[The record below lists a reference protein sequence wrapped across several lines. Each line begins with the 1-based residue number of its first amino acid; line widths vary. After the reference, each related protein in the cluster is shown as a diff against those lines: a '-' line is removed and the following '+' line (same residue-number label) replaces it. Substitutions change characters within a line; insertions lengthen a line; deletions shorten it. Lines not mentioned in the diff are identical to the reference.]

1 MSAPRTPLTDKTPWS
16 LVFLLGSLTAMGPL
30 AIDMYLPSL
39 PSISADMHAPP
50 AAVSATLA
58 AFFAGLCIGQFFY
71 GPLSDR
77 IGRRPP
83 LIFGMALF
91 VAGAVGCALAPT
103 PEWLILARFIQALG
117 GSAGQVVARA
127 SVRDR
132 FHHQMSARVLS
143 LLMLVVGLAPIIAP
157 IFGGYL
163 LVVADWRAIFWF
175 QAVLSAAIGVWML
188 IRLDESRPEAVLVQ
202 SHSEHVIAAYWAL
215 LKQPRV
221 VGYTLSGAFN
231 AGAFF
236 SWLAF
241 SPYVLMT
248 IYGVSKSNFGWLF
261 GLNAA
266 GFIIMSQVNAHLL
279 RWFTPEEV
287 LVRARAASIVFAAV
301 LVFNAVTGF
310 GGMIGFLIPL
320 YITMA
325 SFGLVGPNTQAAA
338 MNVDPTRIG
347 STSSLTGG
355 ASFGMG
361 ALISSAAGLLHDGTV
376 RPLAYLILVMIV
388 LSSLALYLLAK
399 PMETKHEHHSS

>member
-1 MSAPRTPLTDKTPWS
+1 MSAPRTPLTDKTPWA

-30 AIDMYLPSL
+30 AVDMYLPSL
-39 PSISADMHAPP
+39 PSISADMHASP

-58 AFFAGLCIGQFFY
+58 AFFAGLGIGQFFY

-77 IGRRPP
+77 VGRRGP
-83 LIFGMALF
+83 LIVGMAMF
-91 VAGAVGCALAPT
+91 IAGAVGCALAPSV
-103 PEWLILARFIQALG
+103 EWLVAARFLQAIG

-132 FHHQMSARVLS
+132 FHHQMAARVLS
-143 LLMLVVGLAPIIAP
+143 LLMLVIGLAPIIAP

-175 QAVLSAAIGVWML
+175 QAAVSTGVAIWML
-188 IRLDESRPEAVLVQ
+188 IRFDESRPEHILVQ
-202 SHSEHVIAAYWAL
+202 SKSENFISAYWAL

-231 AGAFF
+231 SGAFF

-248 IYGVSKSNFGWLF
+248 VFGVSKQNFGWLF

-266 GFIIMSQVNAHLL
+266 GFILMSQVNAHLL
-279 RWFTPEEV
+279 KWFTPEEV
-287 LVRARAASIVFAAV
+287 LMRARAASIVFASI
-301 LVFNAVTGF
+301 LVFMALTGI
-310 GGMIGFLIPL
+310 GGMWGFLIPL
-320 YITMA
+320 YITMG

-338 MNVDPTRIG
+338 MNADPSRTG
-347 STSSLTGG
+347 AVSSLTGG
-355 ASFGMG
+355 VSFGMG
-361 ALISSAAGLLHDGTV
+361 AFISSLAGILHDGTV
-376 RPLAYLILVMIV
+376 RPLALLILVMIL
-388 LSSLALYLLAK
+388 LSSAALYLMAK
-399 PMETKHEHHSS
+399 PMETKHEPHGT

>member
-1 MSAPRTPLTDKTPWS
+1 MSAPRTPLTDKTPWA

-30 AIDMYLPSL
+30 AVDMYLPSL
-39 PSISADMHAPP
+39 PSIATSLNASP
-50 AAVSATLA
+50 ASVSITLA
-58 AFFAGLCIGQFFY
+58 AFFAGLGIGQFVY

-91 VAGAVGCALAPT
+91 IIGAVGCALAPNIY
-103 PEWLILARFIQALG
+103 WLIFARFLQALG
-117 GSAGQVVARA
+117 GSAGQTVARA

-175 QAVLSAAIGVWML
+175 QAIVSTCVGIWML
-188 IRLDESRPEAVLVQ
+188 IRLDESRPEAILIQ
-202 SHSEHVIAAYWAL
+202 SRSEHPVAAYWAL
-215 LKQPRV
+215 LKQPRI

-231 AGAFF
+231 SGAFF

-241 SPYVLMT
+241 APYVLMT
-248 IYGVSKSNFGWLF
+248 VYGVSKEHFGWLF

-266 GFIIMSQVNAHLL
+266 GFIGMSQLNAHLL
-279 RWFTPEEV
+279 RWYTPEEV
-287 LVRARAASIVFAAV
+287 LMRARAASIGFALITVAV
-301 LVFNAVTGF
+301 AVTGF

-320 YITMA
+320 YITMG

-338 MNVDPTRIG
+338 MNVDHTRTG
-347 STSSLTGG
+347 SVSSLTGG

-361 ALISSAAGLLHDGTV
+361 AIISSLAGLLHDGTV

-399 PMETKHEHHSS
+399 PMETRHDHHGS